1 MRKRQT
7 GDLAIF
13 GGQALFD
20 EVRHVGRP
28 NIGDRSRFFDRVNA
42 MFDER
47 RLTNNG
53 PNVLEFEARIAELTG
68 APHCIAVCNA
78 TIGLEL
84 VARALGLRGEVIVP
98 SFTFVATAHALNWL
112 GLEPV
117 FCDVDPNT
125 HTLDPDAAERLVTP
139 RTSAI
144 LGVHTWGRVCDV
156 PALSDVAGRRGL
168 RLIFDAAHAFACGRD
183 DAMVG
188 TFGDA
193 EVFSFHATKFLNSFE
208 GGAITTRDPILAERL
223 RHMRNFGFAGLD
235 TVVSAGTNGKMTE
248 ISAAMGIT
256 SLESIDTFIARNRAN
271 YELYRQ
277 ELAGIDGVTLYT
289 LPAEHRSNYQYVV
302 LLVDEAIAGISRDML
317 VEILHAE
324 GVFARRYFFPGI
336 HTAEPYRRAV
346 GNGGASLPVTDRLV
360 RQAMQLPTGT
370 AMSSGDV
377 KDVSALLAFIVRHA
391 DALSGRLRALRSAS

>member
-1 MRKRQT
+1 MQKRQI

-13 GGQALFD
+13 GGPALFD

-28 NIGDRSRFFDRVNA
+28 NIGDRAKFFERVNA
-42 MFDER
+42 MLDER

-53 PNVLEFEARIAELTG
+53 PNVLEFEARVAALTG

-84 VARALGLRGEVIVP
+84 VARALGLRGEIIVP
-98 SFTFVATAHALNWL
+98 SFTFIATAHALDWL

-117 FCDVDPNT
+117 FCDVDPET
-125 HTLDPDAAERLVTP
+125 HTLDPEAAEQLITP

-156 PALSDVAGRRGL
+156 PALSEVAGRRGL
-168 RLIFDAAHAFACGRD
+168 RLIFDAAHAFACGHD
-183 DAMVG
+183 GAMVG

-208 GGAITTRDPILAERL
+208 GGAITTRDPILADRL
-223 RHMRNFGFAGLD
+223 RNMRNFGFAGLD
-235 TVVSAGTNGKMTE
+235 NVVSAGTNGKMTE

-256 SLESIDTFIARNRAN
+256 SLESIDDFIAQNRRN
-271 YELYRQ
+271 YELYRAG
-277 ELAGIDGVTLYT
+277 LAGIDGLTFYT
-289 LPAEHRSNYQYVV
+289 LPAGDRLNYQYVV
-302 LLVDEAIAGISRDML
+302 LLVDEAVAGISRDML

-324 GVFARRYFFPGI
+324 GVFARRYFYPGI
-336 HTAEPYRRAV
+336 HAAEPYRRAT
-346 GNGGASLPVTDRLV
+346 AERRAHLPVTERLV
-360 RQAMQLPTGT
+360 QQAMQLPTGT
-370 AMSSGDV
+370 AMSSGDA
-377 KDVSALLAFIVRHA
+377 DAVSALLAFVVRHA
-391 DALSGRLRALRSAS
+391 GALSSQFRTLRPAS